1 MIEILV
7 TDRLGVV
14 EIQFEHV
21 ITIYSLS
28 MIFYQISVHCFNG
41 NTEIFMI
48 DKIEIQP
55 HLLILPESSNDEMH
69 DYLERNEL
77 CYDIDSD
84 WCEVDQKNN
93 LLIPKLRCRRY

>member
-28 MIFYQISVHCFNG
+28 MIFIKYLFIAL
-41 NTEIFMI
+41 MA
-48 DKIEIQP
+48 
-55 HLLILPESSNDEMH
+55 ILRF
-69 DYLERNEL
+69 L
-77 CYDIDSD
+77 
-84 WCEVDQKNN
+84 
-93 LLIPKLRCRRY
+93 